1 MTLQFPLTHP
11 PTCPQCDQLATRARV
26 DAGKRS
32 NTANRPYYYCQSG
45 HKRQFVTWDD
55 MVGISAHNPRCR
67 CGYYSRKNQ
76 GNGPIPSEWFACA
89 SKTCSFS
96 QSIEADD
103 EPVYTQSPQSSQGNT
118 VYSTAAGSN
127 YHEHGRQ
134 VTATVEDTRL
144 RELVEDMNIKVER
157 MESTIASQRS
167 AAASSV
173 NMNCSIHGYGRS
185 SFFRRRRC
193 ICAF

>member
-1 MTLQFPLTHP
+1 MTAQFPLTYP
-11 PTCPQCDQLATRARV
+11 PTCPQCDQLATRAR
-26 DAGKRS
+26 
-32 NTANRPYYYCQSG
+32 SG

-55 MVGISAHNPRCR
+55 MEGISSRNPRCR
-67 CGYYSRKNQ
+67 CGYHSRRNQ

-96 QSIEADD
+96 QSIDADD
-103 EPVYTQSPQSSQGNT
+103 EPVYSQSPQRSQGST
-118 VYSTAAGSN
+118 MSSTAAASPS
-127 YHEHGRQ
+127 
-134 VTATVEDTRL
+134 VEDGKL
-144 RELVEDMNIKVER
+144 REILEDMSIKVESI
-157 MESTIASQRS
+157 EKTIATQRS

-173 NMNCSIHGYGRS
+173 NIDCSVHGSGRS

>member
-1 MTLQFPLTHP
+1 MTAQFPLTYP

-55 MVGISAHNPRCR
+55 MEGISSHNPRCR
-67 CGYYSRKNQ
+67 CGYHSRRNQ

-96 QSIEADD
+96 QNIDTDD
-103 EPVYTQSPQSSQGNT
+103 EPVYTRSPQRSQGSTMSST
-118 VYSTAAGSN
+118 VAASS
-127 YHEHGRQ
+127 YRDHDKRRSPS
-134 VTATVEDTRL
+134 VEDVRL
-144 RELVEDMNIKVER
+144 HEIIQDMSIKVER

-167 AAASSV
+167 AAQSSV
-173 NMNCSIHGYGRS
+173 NIDCSVHGSGRS